1 MLSECSQLYYS
12 AFCYTAFRKLC
23 VIFKWIQSYL
33 RSFEKNYKFHSRP
46 TEGAEGVT
54 LSAVPINVIG
64 KYTHIV
70 HILVI
75 YRWPQMIVR
84 NAFAINLFDVET
96 FISRCGVLKQ
106 WSTQLDI
113 FAQITELKEV
123 TYLYRVY
130 FLPAQ
135 HAVNSK
141 NEIDSSIYLLEN
153 R

>member
-1 MLSECSQLYYS
+1 
-12 AFCYTAFRKLC
+12 
-23 VIFKWIQSYL
+23 
-33 RSFEKNYKFHSRP
+33 
-46 TEGAEGVT
+46 
-54 LSAVPINVIG
+54 
-64 KYTHIV
+64 
-70 HILVI
+70 
-75 YRWPQMIVR
+75 MIVR

-106 WSTQLDI
+106 WSIQLDI